1 MTVAEMIKQ
10 TRIESNMTQE
20 EYGLKFGVTRQ
31 TVSSWENARSLP
43 DLQMLI
49 DICNTYHVSLD
60 KLLNEDKEFVDK
72 IDYYNKF
79 KKAIKKIAI
88 FFIVI
93 LVLLA
98 GVFIRW
104 KIISTDMNEA
114 FANNAKQMGFVLEE
128 GRYTLK
134 ENDVY
139 FMLPN
144 QKLPF
149 LKENFYVKNSSADF
163 KIGDIEIGIDI
174 YSDNS
179 FVIEWNHNRFLK
191 GKMDKNGKPIIEENT
206 LNPKENAIYEENV
219 SEITEILQRALKIHK
234 VVYS

>member
-10 TRIESNMTQE
+10 TRIEANMTQE

-79 KKAIKKIAI
+79 KKVIKKIAV
-88 FFIVI
+88 FLGVI
-93 LVLLA
+93 LVIFM

-104 KIISTDMNEA
+104 KIISADMNEA
-114 FANNAKQMGFVLEE
+114 FANNAKQMGFVLEK
-128 GRYTLK
+128 GSYTLK

-139 FMLPN
+139 FQLPN

-149 LKENFYVKNSSADF
+149 LREDFFVKNSYAYFEID
-163 KIGDIEIGIDI
+163 DIEIDIAI
-174 YSDNS
+174 YSDNT
-179 FVIEWNHNRFLK
+179 FRIEWNHNRYLK

-206 LNPKENAIYEENV
+206 LNPKENAIYEENIMDV
-219 SEITEILQRALKIHK
+219 TEVLQRALKIHK

>member
-10 TRIESNMTQE
+10 TRIEANMTQE

-79 KKAIKKIAI
+79 KKVIKKITV
-88 FFIVI
+88 FLGVI
-93 LVLLA
+93 LVLFM
-98 GVFIRW
+98 GVIIRW
-104 KIISTDMNEA
+104 KIISADMNED
-114 FANNAKQMGFVLEE
+114 FANNAKKMGFVLEN
-128 GRYTLK
+128 GSYTLK

-139 FMLPN
+139 FQLPN

-149 LKENFYVKNSSADF
+149 LREDFFVKNSYAYFEID
-163 KIGDIEIGIDI
+163 DIEIDIAI
-174 YSDNS
+174 YSDNT
-179 FVIEWNHNRFLK
+179 FGIDWNHNRFLK

-206 LNPKENAIYEENV
+206 LNTKENAIYEENV
-219 SEITEILQRALKIHK
+219 AKITEILQRALKIHK
-234 VVYS
+234 VAYS